1 MNYNFVLFPLKSI
14 SPYFEEEEKWD
25 FFLQGVLKN
34 KHFDQNLSC
43 LLLPSEKNSL
53 DHKMFILK
61 LYIVLA
67 FLINSGP
74 LCNATIMKSWHIFMV
89 SIKKEEIEFNFPP
102 SFFCAILWLLFVSH
116 SKD

>member
-53 DHKMFILK
+53 DHKMYNVHIKAIYSIGIFNQFWPTVQCNDHEK
-61 LYIVLA
+61 LAHFYG
-67 FLINSGP
+67 FHQKGGN
-74 LCNATIMKSWHIFMV
+74 
-89 SIKKEEIEFNFPP
+89 
-102 SFFCAILWLLFVSH
+102 
-116 SKD
+116 